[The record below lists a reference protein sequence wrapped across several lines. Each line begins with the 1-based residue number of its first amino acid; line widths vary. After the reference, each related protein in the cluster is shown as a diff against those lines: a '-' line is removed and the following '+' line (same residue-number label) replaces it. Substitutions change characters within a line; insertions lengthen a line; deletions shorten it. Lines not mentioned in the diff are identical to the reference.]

1 MRTVSSARFESTRAA
16 GARAVSP
23 WRVAAIYNMLQ
34 NRIYLGEI
42 VHKEKS
48 YPGQHDVIIDSGLWD
63 MVHTKL
69 SANRVERKTGGWA
82 KEPSLL
88 AGLLFDGF
96 GHRMT
101 PSHARKNGKRYRYYV
116 SRPLTTNSRA
126 KAPASRRIPAGEIE
140 RLVTRRIRGFFA
152 DRAESFEAINLYVRD
167 AAEQEM
173 LVGRSTNLAEG
184 WHDLVPAE
192 VRAILLALVT
202 RIEVHEERVDIGVHA
217 ARITDV
223 LGNDPMDLPDVS
235 GEVGETDRLT
245 LSVPERL
252 KRAGL
257 GTKMVI
263 DGPMGRGRKGK
274 ADPSLAKLIVK
285 SHVFREKLIKGEGT
299 SLSDIAVRQGVT
311 RSYFTRL
318 VRLTFLAPDIT
329 RAILEGRHPPT
340 LTAAKLKEASRLPLG
355 WQDQREVLGV
365 QLSPFRAEPTLQS
378 ALRPGEGRN
387 RSDKR
392 R

>member
-1 MRTVSSARFESTRAA
+1 M
-16 GARAVSP
+16 
-23 WRVAAIYNMLQ
+23 
-34 NRIYLGEI
+34 
-42 VHKEKS
+42 
-48 YPGQHDVIIDSGLWD
+48 
-63 MVHTKL
+63 KL
-69 SANRVERKTGGWA
+69 SANRVERKTGGGA

-101 PSHARKNGKRYRYYV
+101 PSHDRKNGKRYRYYV

-126 KAPASRRIPAGEIE
+126 KAPACRRIPAGEIE

-152 DRAESFEAINLYVRD
+152 DRAEAFEAINRNFRD
-167 AAEQEM
+167 AAEQER
-173 LVGRSTNLAEG
+173 LVSRSTGLAEG

-192 VRAILLALVT
+192 VRAILLALFT
-202 RIEVHEERVDIGVHA
+202 RIEVHEERVNIGVHA

-223 LGNDPMDLPDVS
+223 LQSNPMDLPDANV
-235 GEVGETDRLT
+235 EVGEADRLT
-245 LSVPERL
+245 LSVPARL
-252 KRAGL
+252 QRAGL

-274 ADPSLAKLIVK
+274 AGPSLAKLIVK
-285 SHVFREKLIKGEGT
+285 SHVFRDKLIKGEGA
-299 SLSDIAVRQGVT
+299 SLSDIVVRQGVT

-318 VRLTFLAPDIT
+318 VRLIFLAPDIT

-355 WQDQREVLGV
+355 WRDQREVLG
-365 QLSPFRAEPTLQS
+365 F
-378 ALRPGEGRN
+378 N
-387 RSDKR
+387 
-392 R
+392 